1 MYLNRASLATAL
13 ISGSA
18 IVCLSSA
25 SAGTAEEFSGTVNTN
40 ADRWMYPFNATPG
53 FRPAGSVFGFVAVP
67 PSDSFDNRDAQNIIA
82 FDTTGIVESGLGVD
96 AYDIDSITVRMTL
109 SGPASGPV
117 DSTYDVWQTYLP
129 SSAPGAIPDSDPGR
143 PLEIFA
149 AGFRFG
155 FTRLTWEEGTTF
167 SVTGPF
173 GTNNRTVHT
182 AGFNAKG
189 ALVDV
194 SSNVNDQED
203 VTPLAIASFPGLSDG
218 DTPPEGA
225 VATFDIDLSDERTRA
240 WVADSLNDGRIIFAI
255 SSLIFASQGDG
266 VLTQM
271 YMRENALVTAGVRDP
286 ANITLSGTVG
296 GSGCDIPGDING
308 DCQIDGADLG
318 ALLAAWGSNDPDADI
333 NGNGIVDGGDLGS
346 LLANWGL

>member
-1 MYLNRASLATAL
+1 MPSNRPFLSVALLAGIGVFLPNTTVAD
-13 ISGSA
+13 S
-18 IVCLSSA
+18 
-25 SAGTAEEFSGTVNTN
+25 AEEFAGTVDTS

-53 FRPAGSVFGFVAVP
+53 FRPAGSVFGFVSVP
-67 PSDSFDNRDAQNIIA
+67 ASSDFDNRDAQNIIA
-82 FDTTGIVESGLGVD
+82 FDTTSIVEAGLGVD
-96 AYDIDSITVRMTL
+96 FYNIDSITVRMTL
-109 SGPASGPV
+109 SGPASGPL

-129 SSAPGAIPDSDPGR
+129 EETPGAIPDSDPGR
-143 PLEIFA
+143 PIEIFA
-149 AGFRFG
+149 AGFRFD
-155 FTRLTWEEGTTF
+155 FTRLTWEEGSTF

-173 GTNNRTVHT
+173 GTNNRTVFT
-182 AGFNAKG
+182 AGFNGKG

-194 SSNVNDQED
+194 SSNVNDQTD

-225 VATFDIDLSDERTRA
+225 VATFDIDLSDDRTKA
-240 WVADSLNDGRIIFAI
+240 WVADSLNDGRIVFAI

-271 YMRENALVTAGVRDP
+271 YMKENALVTAGVRDP
-286 ANITLSGTVG
+286 ANITIAGSTG

-308 DCQIDGADLG
+308 DCQVNGADLG
-318 ALLAAWGSNDPDADI
+318 AMLAAWGSDDPDADI
-333 NGNGIVDGGDLGS
+333 NNDGTVNGGDLGT

>member
-1 MYLNRASLATAL
+1 MRSKRAF
-13 ISGSA
+13 
-18 IVCLSSA
+18 LSSA
-25 SAGTAEEFSGTVNTN
+25 LLAGSTVFLPVTTLAGSADEFSGTVDTN

-53 FRPAGSVFGFVAVP
+53 FRPAGSIFGFVTVP
-67 PSDSFDNRDAQNIIA
+67 ANGDFDNRDAQNIIA

-96 AYDIDSITVRMTL
+96 SYNIDSITVRMTL
-109 SGPASGPV
+109 SGPASGPL
-117 DSTYDVWQTYLP
+117 DTTYDVWQTYLP

-143 PLEIFA
+143 PIEIYA

-155 FTRLTWEEGTTF
+155 FTRLTWEEGSTF

-173 GTNNRTVHT
+173 GTNNRTVFT
-182 AGFNAKG
+182 AGFNGKG

-194 SSNVNDQED
+194 SSNVNDQSD
-203 VTPLAIASFPGLSDG
+203 NTPLAIAGFPGLSDG

-225 VATFDIDLSDERTRA
+225 VATFDIDLSDDRTKA
-240 WVADSLNDGRIIFAI
+240 WVADSLNEGRIVFAI

-286 ANITLSGTVG
+286 ANITMAGSTG
-296 GSGCDIPGDING
+296 GSGCQIPGDING
-308 DCQIDGADLG
+308 DCQVNGADLG
-318 ALLAAWGSNDPDADI
+318 AMLAAWGSDDPGADI
-333 NGNGIVDGGDLGS
+333 DGNGTVDGGDLGT
-346 LLANWGL
+346 LLANWSF